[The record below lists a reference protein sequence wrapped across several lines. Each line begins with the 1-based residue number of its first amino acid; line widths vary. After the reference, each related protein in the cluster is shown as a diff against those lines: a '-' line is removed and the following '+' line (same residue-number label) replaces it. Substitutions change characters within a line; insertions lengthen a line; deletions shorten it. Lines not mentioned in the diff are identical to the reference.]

1 MATVITNLIS
11 AIPWIGQDVV
21 EFIKSLD
28 LNYFILFLASWFNIY
43 KNGIYNVASLPII
56 GVTNTR
62 RRAEPKLKRL
72 SKAEY
77 LDIPKSFLAFLVGF
91 IDGDGYIGIRK
102 SYKDSIS
109 IHLTLSVHLDDI
121 SILNYIQSVLKLG
134 KIYYYP
140 VRKSPTARLIIS
152 RLELQEVLFPL
163 FIQSGFFFLTNNRRG
178 QYFRAMHIFKNDITK
193 YTELPTVAMVTPELT
208 STALEYSNIPFFK
221 DWIVGFTCAEGSFF
235 IKENNDGCFQFKQKL
250 HPILFEAL
258 KLVFKTN
265 HKITVNKE
273 HSQFG
278 VSSKSDIQT
287 VINFFSFSGHHSL
300 VGLKSIQYSAWLAKL
315 RCSKRYKNLKYPDLI

>member
-1 MATVITNLIS
+1 MA
-11 AIPWIGQDVV
+11 
-21 EFIKSLD
+21 SL
-28 LNYFILFLASWFNIY
+28 FNVY
-43 KNGIYNVASLPII
+43 RNGIYNVGSLSTI
-56 GVTNTR
+56 GVINTR
-62 RRAEPKLKRL
+62 RRSEPKLKRL
-72 SKAEY
+72 SEAEY
-77 LDIPKSFLAFLVGF
+77 LAIPKSFLAFLIGF

-134 KIYYYP
+134 KLYDYP
-140 VRKSPTARLIIS
+140 VWSSPTARLVIS

-178 QYFRAMHIFKNDITK
+178 QYFKAMHIFNNGITK
-193 YTELPTVAMVTPELT
+193 YTEIPSVATVTPELT
-208 STALEYSNIPFFK
+208 IGALEYSNLPFFN
-221 DWIVGFTCAEGSFF
+221 DWIVGFTCAEGYFF
-235 IKENNDGCFQFKQKL
+235 IKDNNDGCFQLKQKL
-250 HPILFEAL
+250 HPLLFEAF
-258 KLVFKTN
+258 KLVFNTN
-265 HKITVNKE
+265 RKITFNKE

-300 VGLKSIQYSAWLAKL
+300 VGLKGIQYSAWLAKL
-315 RCSKRYKNLKYPDLI
+315 RNSKRYKNLKYPDLI